1 MMRQKIATVLMFA
14 AVFLLPW
21 QTRFIYASLT
31 IGGEP
36 WEYGVLSLYAVEVFV
51 VLAAALRGRP
61 HLSAALTSFPKHL
74 LFLLGTLAMAT
85 SFSLRLPLAL
95 GVGLHVVAAVVFLL
109 VLVDERTP
117 LRAVAWTFCAGLV
130 VPAALGWMQVMTGSS
145 PASTPL
151 GLAFQD
157 AARAGVCVVELP
169 VGRLLRAYGSFPH
182 PNIFGGYLAVSL
194 VILGW
199 LAWTG
204 KRRDQVL
211 ATVLASV
218 FVPTLVVTF
227 SRSAWLGLVAATMT
241 LLVWMFIHK
250 TRPTRASLFVLIPVV
265 AGVVTCV
272 TFASAI
278 FVRFDASSRLETK
291 SLVEREESLKGFP
304 SVFRVNPFTGVG
316 PGNYTQQLTNQNSQQ
331 SIWFYQPVHNAFL
344 LFLAELGILGVVG
357 LVRLVYFTAQ
367 NVRPVLCRNPWPVVL
382 LAVLLPPAFFD
393 HYLWSLWPGL
403 VLTVL
408 CSAFVLH
415 AQQKET

>member
-1 MMRQKIATVLMFA
+1 MIRQKLAHVLLFA

-21 QTRFIYASLT
+21 QTRFIYAYLT

-36 WEYGVLSLYAVEVFV
+36 WEYGVLSLYVVEVLV
-51 VLAAALRGRP
+51 VLVAALRGRP
-61 HLSAALTSFPKHL
+61 HLSAALTSLPKHL
-74 LFLLGTLAMAT
+74 FFLLGALAMAT

-95 GVGLHVVAAVVFLL
+95 GVGLHVVAAIVFLL

-145 PASTPL
+145 PASTAL

-157 AARAGVCVVELP
+157 AARAGVSVVELP
-169 VGRLLRAYGSFPH
+169 AGRLLRAYGSFPH
-182 PNIFGGYLAVSL
+182 PNIFGGYLAVA
-194 VILGW
+194 VAVLGW

-204 KRRDQVL
+204 KRRDQWL

-218 FVPTLVVTF
+218 FVSTLVVTF
-227 SRSAWLGLVAATMT
+227 SRSAWLGLVAAAIV
-241 LLVWMFIHK
+241 LLAWMVHHK
-250 TRPTRASLFVLIPVV
+250 TRPTRTNLVALIPAM

-272 TFASAI
+272 VFASAL
-278 FVRFDASSRLETK
+278 FVRFDASSRLETR
-291 SLVEREESLKGFP
+291 SLVEREESLAGFP
-304 SVFRVNPFTGVG
+304 GVLRVNPFTGVG
-316 PGNYTQQLTNQNSQQ
+316 PGNYTQQLASLHPDQ
-331 SIWFYQPVHNAFL
+331 SVWFYQPVHNAFL

-357 LVRLVYFTAQ
+357 LVRLAYFTVQ
-367 NVRPVLCRNPWPVVL
+367 NIRPVLRRNPWPIVL

-403 VLTVL
+403 VLAVL
-408 CSAFVLH
+408 CFAFVFRVEER
-415 AQQKET
+415 QT